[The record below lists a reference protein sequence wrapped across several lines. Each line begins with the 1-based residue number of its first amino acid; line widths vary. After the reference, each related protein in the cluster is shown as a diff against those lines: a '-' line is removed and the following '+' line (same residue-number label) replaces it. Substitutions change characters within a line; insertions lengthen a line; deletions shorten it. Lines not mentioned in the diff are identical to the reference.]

1 MEAYTYLLVLAFSA
15 AVPLIRSF
23 EKTHIHF
30 ISKMRY
36 LLPATLVMCAI
47 FVSWDVLFT
56 HWGVW
61 GFSDVY
67 TIDLFI
73 FGLPIEEWLFFLVI
87 PYVCLF
93 SYEVLNY
100 FIKKDLLGSAAIWI
114 SAALMVL
121 FTFLLIK
128 YTDTLYT
135 SWVMVFDIV
144 LLSLVAFAW
153 RPQWLGRFYVMFI
166 IIAIPFALVN
176 GTLTGSF
183 FDRIIVWY
191 NPEAIMGFRVLTIPI
206 EDFFYS
212 FGMLL
217 TTTAVYEK
225 LREKKEGLSN
235 SSKAA
240 KPLRN

>member
-1 MEAYTYLLVLAFSA
+1 MEPYTYLLVLAFSA
-15 AVPLIRSF
+15 VVPLIRSF

-30 ISKMRY
+30 IGKMRY
-36 LLPATLVMCAI
+36 LLPATLVMAAI

-61 GFSDVY
+61 GFSHDY
-67 TIDLFI
+67 TIGLFI

-100 FIKKDLLGSAAIWI
+100 FIKKDLLGPIATGI

-121 FTFLLIK
+121 FVVLLIQFNEV
-128 YTDTLYT
+128 LYT

-144 LLSLVAFAW
+144 LLSLVGFAW
-153 RPQWLGRFYVMFI
+153 RPKWLGRFYVMFI
-166 IIAIPFALVN
+166 IITIPFALVN
-176 GTLTGSF
+176 GVLTGSF
-183 FDRIIVWY
+183 LDRIIVWY
-191 NPEAIMGFRVLTIPI
+191 NPEDIIGLRALTIPI

-225 LREKKEGLSN
+225 LREKREGATQL
-235 SSKAA
+235 
-240 KPLRN
+240 